1 MTYFHLANEKIE
13 FHISV
18 TNPGDIQKMT
28 AGVSHASDS
37 AGPVKRKKKDEDK
50 DEEKELRR

>member
-18 TNPGDIQKMT
+18 TNPGVA

-37 AGPVKRKKKDEDK
+37 TGPVKGKKKDED
-50 DEEKELRR
+50 

>member
-18 TNPGDIQKMT
+18 TNPGDIQKMA
-28 AGVSHASDS
+28 AGVSPAPDS
-37 AGPVKRKKKDEDK
+37 AGPVERKKKYED
-50 DEEKELRR
+50 